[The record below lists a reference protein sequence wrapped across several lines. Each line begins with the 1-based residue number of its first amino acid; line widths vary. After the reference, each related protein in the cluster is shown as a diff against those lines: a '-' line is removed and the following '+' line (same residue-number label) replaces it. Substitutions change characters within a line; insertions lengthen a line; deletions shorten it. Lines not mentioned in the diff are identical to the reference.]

1 MDPSPR
7 QMRDTPIEQQQ
18 FLLSPRQESA
28 RTIDF
33 ADDISREATLDRTD
47 KISRAANH
55 SFQLNELDGRGAIK
69 VYRSNGV
76 HPPLFDTTPLY
87 TSREAEPTEA
97 KDVLLDAR
105 FGQRVFG
112 QATELAVDLGVFHVL
127 EGQQMR
133 LEPEVRISQDAH
145 ERELRRVRLEE
156 RERYDH
162 LAERMCSVQRNENEQ
177 RASELLQSVQSNFV
191 AEIARVK
198 VEGKCHLDAERA
210 RVDELLAG
218 MRADDE
224 RRTEQILADVRL
236 RLDADSRDGQ
246 LARERAIEC
255 RHGVQCKRRRDGTCR
270 YGHTGEGQGEDTA
283 RQHADGNRQADGA
296 RCFHPST
303 AERGRGN
310 VNHLFASKLLPSEK
324 AVTEKVSAAKV
335 EKTVRRLQLHCGSAE
350 PRSQTV
356 ISRIEAVVNKSVCK
370 ALTSS
375 FYDKYGAL
383 QLYTQGMLNQ
393 DIKNNFIVLIAVQ
406 SPVISVIRLSK
417 PDTSKKV
424 FSITVSGR
432 RIVGA
437 NERKSEAQQP
447 STSASTPLE
456 HDCAYAAWIIS
467 HQVSNQSSEMPK
479 LNGGH
484 YGADAFGARCNISMH
499 LTVDELLGHVPE
511 MDQSTNI
518 LQCEQQQLSMS
529 VVPVPRIVLRGSG
542 EASPVHSAPTAMREV
557 VLDSEKETMME
568 EKETMMEEKE
578 TRMEE
583 KMMTTKAAT
592 AAPAKRTVVPVEP
605 TQLMGAPAVGRVT
618 EEEAMK
624 GCLLQ
629 CIHQSIETTC
639 ALVVM
644 HYVVEQSVQRQTA
657 LRLGVSKQCGGE
669 RKNGGDRLLSPLPR
683 SGEVKEPI
691 FALNTRRRVR
701 GRRTQ
706 S

>member
-1 MDPSPR
+1 MDQDSIKPEMFRLHARP
-7 QMRDTPIEQQQ
+7 
-18 FLLSPRQESA
+18 A
-28 RTIDF
+28 RTIDS

-76 HPPLFDTTPLY
+76 HPPFFDTTPLY

-112 QATELAVDLGVFHVL
+112 QSTRLAVNQGVHVL

-145 ERELRRVRLEE
+145 ERELRRVRFEE
-156 RERYDH
+156 RERFDH
-162 LAERMCSVQRNENEQ
+162 LAERLCSVQRDENEQ
-177 RASELLQSVQSNFV
+177 RASKLLQSVQSNFV

-375 FYDKYGAL
+375 FYDKYGEL

-424 FSITVSGR
+424 FSNTVSGG

-437 NERKSEAQQP
+437 NEKKSEVQQP

-456 HDCAYAAWIIS
+456 HDCAYAAWIVS

-568 EKETMMEEKE
+568 EKETMMEEKD
-578 TRMEE
+578 TR
-583 KMMTTKAAT
+583 MMTTK
-592 AAPAKRTVVPVEP
+592 
-605 TQLMGAPAVGRVT
+605 
-618 EEEAMK
+618 
-624 GCLLQ
+624 

>member
-1 MDPSPR
+1 M
-7 QMRDTPIEQQQ
+7 
-18 FLLSPRQESA
+18 
-28 RTIDF
+28 
-33 ADDISREATLDRTD
+33 
-47 KISRAANH
+47 
-55 SFQLNELDGRGAIK
+55 
-69 VYRSNGV
+69 
-76 HPPLFDTTPLY
+76 
-87 TSREAEPTEA
+87 
-97 KDVLLDAR
+97 
-105 FGQRVFG
+105 
-112 QATELAVDLGVFHVL
+112 
-127 EGQQMR
+127 
-133 LEPEVRISQDAH
+133 
-145 ERELRRVRLEE
+145 
-156 RERYDH
+156 
-162 LAERMCSVQRNENEQ
+162 
-177 RASELLQSVQSNFV
+177 
-191 AEIARVK
+191 
-198 VEGKCHLDAERA
+198 
-210 RVDELLAG
+210 
-218 MRADDE
+218 
-224 RRTEQILADVRL
+224 
-236 RLDADSRDGQ
+236 
-246 LARERAIEC
+246 
-255 RHGVQCKRRRDGTCR
+255 
-270 YGHTGEGQGEDTA
+270 
-283 RQHADGNRQADGA
+283 
-296 RCFHPST
+296 
-303 AERGRGN
+303 
-310 VNHLFASKLLPSEK
+310 NHLFASKLLPSEK

-356 ISRIEAVVNKSVCK
+356 ISRIEAVINKSVCK

-424 FSITVSGR
+424 FSNTVSGG

-437 NERKSEAQQP
+437 NEKRSEVQQP

-583 KMMTTKAAT
+583 RMMTTKAAT

-629 CIHQSIETTC
+629 CTHQSIETTC

>member
-1 MDPSPR
+1 MDQGSIKPEMFRLHARP
-7 QMRDTPIEQQQ
+7 
-18 FLLSPRQESA
+18 A
-28 RTIDF
+28 RTIDS
-33 ADDISREATLDRTD
+33 ADDTSREATLDRTD

-76 HPPLFDTTPLY
+76 HPPFFDTTPLY

-112 QATELAVDLGVFHVL
+112 QSTRLAVNQGVHVL

-145 ERELRRVRLEE
+145 ERELRRVRFEE
-156 RERYDH
+156 RERFDH
-162 LAERMCSVQRNENEQ
+162 LAERLCSVQRDENEQ
-177 RASELLQSVQSNFV
+177 RASRLLQSVQSNFV

-393 DIKNNFIVLIAVQ
+393 DIKNDLIVLIAVQ

-437 NERKSEAQQP
+437 NEKKSEVQQP

-583 KMMTTKAAT
+583 RMMTTKAAT